1 MNLSYFIAKR
11 ISFKQA
17 GGFSG
22 TIHRIAVGSLALGL
36 GVSILAFMVLGGFQG
51 TVSERVFGFTG
62 HFQVQRFQMS
72 NAFEEAPFSLNSDFV
87 QNSKKLPFL
96 TKIQSF
102 AHKAALIKGDQE
114 VEGILMKGVG
124 KDFDTLAFSQYLI
137 EGRMLHL
144 PDSGVSNEVLLSKFI
159 ANKLLLKVG
168 DKVTMYFVQDPPRF
182 RRVEVVGVFETYLEN
197 FDEKIVVGELQTIRN
212 LNEWTPDQVGGLEVF
227 VNDPMKTS
235 DYFPLIENELDLNL
249 KLIDSR
255 AKFLE
260 IFDWLTLLDTNVV
273 VFISLIGFVAIFNM
287 GAILFILIME
297 RTQMIGLLKA
307 MGARN
312 AQIRRIFFW
321 NGMKILGKGLVL
333 GNVFGLGIGFLQ
345 DQFKLVPL
353 DAASYYM
360 TYVPIDWNWPMFIWL
375 NIGIAILTS
384 LVLWIPV
391 MVISRIDP
399 IKSIRFD

>member
-1 MNLSYFIAKR
+1 LNLSYFIAKR
-11 ISFKQA
+11 ISFRQA

-36 GVSILAFMVLGGFQG
+36 GVSILAIMVLGGFQS

-72 NAFEEAPFSLNSDFV
+72 NAFEEAPFEVKTAFSENL
-87 QNSKKLPFL
+87 QNLPFI
-96 TKIQSF
+96 TRMQSF
-102 AHKAALIKGDQE
+102 AHKAALLKGDEE

-124 KDFDTLAFSQYLI
+124 RDFDTLAFSQYLI
-137 EGRMLHL
+137 DGRMLHL
-144 PDSGVSNEVLLSKFI
+144 PDSGTSNEILLSKFI

-168 DKVTMYFVQDPPRF
+168 DKVTLYFVQDPPRF
-182 RRVEVVGVFETYLEN
+182 RRVEVVGIFETYLEN
-197 FDEKIVVGELQTIRN
+197 FDEKIVIGELQTIRN
-212 LNEWTPDQVGGLEVF
+212 LNGWTADQVGGMEIF
-227 VNDPMKTS
+227 VADAKKAKE
-235 DYFPLIENELDLNL
+235 YFPLIEQEIDLSL
-249 KLIDSR
+249 KLGDSQDR
-255 AKFLE
+255 FLE
-260 IFDWLTLLDTNVV
+260 IFDWLSLLDTNVV

-307 MGARN
+307 LGARN
-312 AQIRRIFFW
+312 THVRRIFFW
-321 NGMKILGKGLVL
+321 NGMKILGRGLL
-333 GNVFGLGIGFLQ
+333 IGNLIGLGIGFLQ
-345 DQFKLVPL
+345 DQFRLVPL

-360 TYVPIDWNWPMFIWL
+360 SYVPIDWNWPVFIWL
-375 NIGIAILTS
+375 NVGIALLTA

-391 MVISRIDP
+391 LVISKVDP

>member
-1 MNLSYFIAKR
+1 LNLSYFIAKR

-36 GVSILAFMVLGGFQG
+36 GVSILALMVLGGFQN

-72 NAFEEAPFSLNSDFV
+72 NAFEEAPFSLQSDFIE
-87 QNSKKLPFL
+87 NSKKLDFL
-96 TKIQSF
+96 TRIQSF
-102 AHKAALIKGDQE
+102 AHKAALLKGDEE

-124 KDFDTLAFSQYLI
+124 RDFDTLAFAEYLT
-137 EGRMLHL
+137 EGRMIHL
-144 PDSGVSNEVLLSKFI
+144 PDSGVSNEVVLSKLI

-168 DKVTMYFVQDPPRF
+168 DKVTMYFVQNPPRF
-182 RRVEVVGVFETYLEN
+182 RRVEVVGIFETYLEN
-197 FDEKIVVGELQTIRN
+197 FDEKIVIGELQTIRN
-212 LNEWTPDQVGGLEVF
+212 LNGWAADQVGGLEVF
-227 VNDPMKTS
+227 VDNPKKAT
-235 DYFPLIENELDLNL
+235 DYFPLIEKEMDLDL

-255 AKFLE
+255 SRFLE
-260 IFDWLTLLDTNVV
+260 IFDWLSLLDTNVV

-307 MGARN
+307 MGSRN
-312 AQIRRIFFW
+312 DQIRKIFFW
-321 NGMKILGKGLVL
+321 NGMKILGRGLIL
-333 GNVFGLGIGFLQ
+333 GNLIGLGIGFLQ
-345 DQFKLVPL
+345 YQFRLVPL

-360 TYVPIDWNWPMFIWL
+360 SYVPIDWNWPMFMWL
-375 NIGIAILTS
+375 NIGIALLTS

-391 MVISRIDP
+391 MVISRVDP

>member
-1 MNLSYFIAKR
+1 LNLSYFIAKR
-11 ISFKQA
+11 ISFKKA

-72 NAFEEAPFSLNSDFV
+72 NAFEEAPFSLQADFV
-87 QNSKKLPFL
+87 KKAPQLPFL
-96 TKIQSF
+96 THIQSF
-102 AHKAALIKGDQE
+102 AHKAALLKGDEE
-114 VEGILMKGVG
+114 VEGIIMKGVG
-124 KDFDTLAFSQYLI
+124 RDFDTLSFSKYLI

-144 PDSGVSNEVLLSKFI
+144 PDSGTSNEVMLSSYV
-159 ANKLLLKVG
+159 ANKLLLEVG
-168 DKVTMYFVQDPPRF
+168 DKVTLYFVQDPPRF
-182 RRVEVVGVFETYLEN
+182 RRMEVVGIYQTYLEN
-197 FDEKIVVGELQTIRN
+197 FDEKIVIGELQTIRN
-212 LNEWTPDQVGGLEVF
+212 LNGWTADQVGGLEVF
-227 VNDPMKTS
+227 VDDPEQAKT
-235 DYFPLIENELDLNL
+235 YFPLIEEQLDLDL
-249 KLIDSR
+249 KLIDSKDR
-255 AKFLE
+255 FLE
-260 IFDWLTLLDTNVV
+260 IFDWLLLLDTNVV

-307 MGARN
+307 LGARN
-312 AQIRRIFFW
+312 TQIRQIFFW
-321 NGMKILGKGLVL
+321 NGMKILGRGLLL
-333 GNVFGLGIGFLQ
+333 GNLIGLGIGFLQ
-345 DQFKLVPL
+345 DKFRLVPL

-360 TYVPIDWNWPMFIWL
+360 SYVPIDWNWPVFIWL
-375 NIGIAILTS
+375 NLGIAVLTM

-391 MVISRIDP
+391 LVISRIDP

>member
-11 ISFKQA
+11 ISFRQA

-36 GVSILAFMVLGGFQG
+36 GVSILAIMVLGGFQN

-72 NAFEEAPFSLNSDFV
+72 NAFEEAPFSMNSDFI
-87 QNSKKLPFL
+87 QNSKNLPFL

-102 AHKAALIKGDQE
+102 AHKAALLKGDEE
-114 VEGILMKGVG
+114 VQGVLVKGVS
-124 KDFDTLAFSQYLI
+124 KDFDTLSFAQYLT
-137 EGRMLHL
+137 EGRLLHL
-144 PDSGVSNEVLLSKFI
+144 PDSGISNEILLSKFM

-168 DKVTMYFVQDPPRF
+168 DKVTLYFVQDPPRF
-182 RRVEVVGVFETYLEN
+182 RRVEVVGIFETYLEN
-197 FDEKIVVGELQTIRN
+197 FDEKIVIGELQTIRN
-212 LNEWTPDQVGGLEVF
+212 LNGWTADQVGGLEVF
-227 VNDPMKTS
+227 VDNPNKAE
-235 DYFPLIENELDLNL
+235 DYFPLIERELDLNL

-255 AKFLE
+255 DRFLE

-307 MGARN
+307 LGARN
-312 AQIRRIFFW
+312 AHVRRIFFW
-321 NGMKILGKGLVL
+321 NGMKILGRGLLL
-333 GNVFGLGIGFLQ
+333 GNLIGLGIGFLQ
-345 DQFKLVPL
+345 DQFRLVPL

-360 TYVPIDWNWPMFIWL
+360 SYVPIDWNWPVFIWL
-375 NIGIAILTS
+375 NIGIAALTAI
-384 LVLWIPV
+384 VLWIPV
-391 MVISRIDP
+391 LVISKVDP